1 MRISAFIYNK
11 KDLQIFSRVQQM
23 TLKSIIK
30 KGRTAIPTV
39 ATVEDLG
46 L

>member
-23 TLKSIIK
+23 TLKCIIK
-30 KGRTAIPTV
+30 KGRTAIPRV
-39 ATVEDLG
+39 ATIEDLG
-46 L
+46 V